1 MAGRH
6 AWAIQA
12 LQTNNLFDLCD
23 LLKAACEES
32 MKENVSPYQDA
43 ACRLICR
50 QIAFAGNGD
59 ILFLQY
65 YQDVVDYCSLQV
77 QRAQAGLPEKTD
89 GKKPTYQAS

>member
-1 MAGRH
+1 MGARH
-6 AWAIQA
+6 GVALQC

-23 LLKAACEES
+23 ALKGACEES
-32 MKENVSPYQDA
+32 IKENVSPYSDA

-65 YQDVVDYCSLQV
+65 YQDVVDYCTQQV
-77 QRAQAGLPEKTD
+77 LRAQQGLPEKTD
-89 GKKPTYQAS
+89 GQKPTYQTS